1 MVAMTEGL
9 ESDCFLFLVLFFSLV
24 TQSIYSRPS
33 LFDGTLPLSTV
44 DDAIGIKPPGFW
56 LNVQVSVPIF
66 SFFLRNE
73 RDV

>member
-1 MVAMTEGL
+1 MTVF
-9 ESDCFLFLVLFFSLV
+9 SSLFCSFPSV